1 MCFSSDNF
9 LRFLFFSLLY
19 LFNHIYSETMNR
31 PALFCISAIYVL
43 LLLSFSQPVAAQ
55 PEADSLKLLLKKH
68 IASDST
74 RANLLVTLAEKLVN
88 SDPEKSIG
96 YVTELEAMI
105 RSKPDGNYKT
115 IRNRYLSA
123 AQLLKGRGYLTTDQ
137 QKKADSV
144 FSLAIQLW
152 QKAADL
158 NGEANVLF
166 KIGRI
171 WTIYGKPEKAIAG
184 YQAALKIQKDLG
196 NKTEIGINLYH
207 IGSAY
212 QDMSNYYAAEDYT
225 LQAYE
230 QFKLTGDELKQ
241 GICLNNLGNFQTS
254 QGNHPKAL
262 EYFLAALKIN
272 ERIKNEKETSN
283 NLNNIGIIYLS
294 LEQFSKARSYFLR
307 AYNLL
312 AKSGN
317 EGALLY
323 SLGNIGITY
332 SAENNF
338 TKALEYFNRVLDI
351 STGAGDNGGV
361 ALAYNSIAR
370 VHEDSGNYPEALNY
384 YNKAIAINDSIGDIS
399 SMIYNLVGLGDV
411 SRLTGDFVR
420 SAVYLRKART
430 LALEIG
436 ALYPEKDALQGLA
449 ELFSGIKQYD
459 SAFKYLALFTS
470 LKDTL
475 LNQENIEEIAR
486 KELQYGFDKKM
497 LEEKLLSELE
507 INRQKNRKNIFLF
520 SGLGV
525 LVMAGGLWSRLRYI
539 RKSRAIIQKEKDRSE
554 ELLLNIL
561 PAEVAEEL
569 KLKGHAEAR
578 HFDEVTVLFTD
589 FKGFTTMAEQ
599 LSPGELVTEIDICF
613 RRFDEII
620 TRYGIEKIKTIGD
633 AYMCAGGLPVAN
645 RTNAA
650 DVVNAALEI
659 QVFMTDMKKQRILEN
674 RPYFELRLGIHT
686 GPVVAGIVGIKKFQY
701 DIWGDTVNLASRM
714 ESSGEVGKVNVSQMT
729 FERISDSFRC
739 THRGKIEAKN
749 KGTVDMYFVE
759 GLL

>member
-1 MCFSSDNF
+1 
-9 LRFLFFSLLY
+9 
-19 LFNHIYSETMNR
+19 MNR
-31 PALFCISAIYVL
+31 LASLCLPVMMVGLLF
-43 LLLSFSQPVAAQ
+43 SFSQPVAGQ
-55 PEADSLKLLLKKH
+55 TEADSIKSLLKKH
-68 IASDST
+68 TASDST
-74 RANLLVTLAEKLVN
+74 RANLLVGLADELVF
-88 SDPEKSIG
+88 SDPEKSIS
-96 YVTELEAMI
+96 YAEELEAMI
-105 RSKPDGNYKT
+105 RSKPDGNYKAN
-115 IRNRYLSA
+115 RNRYLSA
-123 AQLLKGRGYLTTDQ
+123 ALLLKGRSYLSSDQ

-144 FSLAIQLW
+144 FTLAIQLW
-152 QKAADL
+152 QKAADR
-158 NGEANVLF
+158 NGEAKALF
-166 KIGRI
+166 KIGRT
-171 WTIYGKPEKAIAG
+171 WEIYGKPEKAIAG
-184 YQAALKIQKDLG
+184 YQAALRLEKELG
-196 NKTEIGINLYH
+196 NKTDIGINLYH

-212 QDMSNYYAAEDYT
+212 DDLSNYYAAEDYT

-241 GICLNNLGNFQTS
+241 GICLNALGNTQSS

-294 LEQFSKARSYFLR
+294 MEQFAKARGYFLR

-312 AKSGN
+312 KKSGN
-317 EGALLY
+317 EGAMLY

-338 TKALEYFNRVLDI
+338 AQALEYFSRVLDI
-351 STGAGDNGGV
+351 STGTGNKGGI
-361 ALAYNSIAR
+361 AQAYNSIAR

-399 SMIYNLVGLGDV
+399 NKIYNLVGLGDV
-411 SRLTGDFVR
+411 SRHTGDFVS
-420 SAVYLRKART
+420 SAGYLRQARA
-430 LALEIG
+430 LAQEIG
-436 ALYPEKDALQGLA
+436 ALYPEKDALQGLT
-449 ELFSGIKQYD
+449 ELFSTTKQYD

-497 LEEKLLSELE
+497 LEEKLFSELE
-507 INRQKNRKNIFLF
+507 INKQKNRKNLFLI

-525 LVMAGGLWSRLRYI
+525 LVMAGGLWSRLRYV
-539 RKSRAIIQKEKDRSE
+539 RRSRASIQKEKDRSE

-569 KLKGHAEAR
+569 KLKGHADAR

-589 FKGFTTMAEQ
+589 FKGFTIMAEQ

-633 AYMCAGGLPVAN
+633 AYMCAGGLPVVN

-659 QVFMTDMKKQRILEN
+659 QQFMLELKQERILQQ

-714 ESSGEVGKVNVSQMT
+714 ESSGEVGMVNVSQMT
-729 FERISDSFRC
+729 FERISDRFRC

-759 GLL
+759 ELITQDG